1 MTDSKT
7 EFKTKKTADTKAACE
22 TESKKSASKSDSR
35 AIGSKTAKL
44 PSKENFSEW
53 YHELLMMAEIV
64 DNRYPVKGMCVWFPF
79 GFAIKKNVYSI
90 IRELLDPDHQE
101 TQFPLMIPENEFM
114 KEAQH
119 IKGFEDEVYWVTH
132 GGRSPLEVKLALRPT
147 SETAIYPMFKLW
159 IRSHADLPL
168 RIYQIVNTF
177 RYETKHTRPLIR
189 LREITSFKEAH
200 TVHAT
205 WEEAAEQVEVAIQ
218 RYSEFYR
225 RLATPFLVSRRP
237 SWDKFPGAD
246 YTTAIDVIMPD
257 GKTLQVGTAHHLGST
272 FARTY
277 EITYEAEDGEQK
289 PVFQTCYGIS
299 ERCIAALVSVH
310 GDDKGLKLP
319 WYVAPTQVVIVPILL
334 GDKEK
339 VLEVSRN
346 LKSLLA
352 AAHIRVQL
360 DTSDE
365 RPGAKFYKWEMKGVP
380 IRLEVGPRDI
390 EKGVVT
396 LVRRDG
402 VKKAVPMEGLKDA
415 ILKEAEE
422 LQTALY
428 ARAEQFSGGKVREV
442 VSIEEAKAQ
451 TQTGVALVPW
461 CGEVD
466 CGHQL
471 EDKVEANMLGE
482 PQYQSFTDAACAVCG
497 KLTGKRAYMAKQY

>member
-7 EFKTKKTADTKAACE
+7 KTSAKD
-22 TESKKSASKSDSR
+22 SKQ
-35 AIGSKTAKL
+35 AKL
-44 PSKENFSEW
+44 PRKEDFSEW
-53 YHELLMMAEIV
+53 YHELLMTAEII

-79 GFAIKKNVYSI
+79 GFAIRKSVYAI

-119 IKGFEDEVYWVTH
+119 IKGFEDEVYWVTC
-132 GGRSPLEVKLALRPT
+132 GGTAPLEVKLALRPT

-200 TVHAT
+200 TVHAS
-205 WEEAAEQVEVAIQ
+205 WEEAAEQVETAIA

-225 RLATPFLVSRRP
+225 RLALPFLVSRRP

-277 EITYEAEDGEQK
+277 EITYEAENGEQK
-289 PVFQTCYGIS
+289 LVSQTCYGIS
-299 ERCIAALVSVH
+299 ERCIAALISVH
-310 GDDKGLKLP
+310 GDEKGLALP
-319 WYVAPTQVVIVPILL
+319 WEVAPVQVAIVPILL

-339 VLEVSRN
+339 VLAVCRE
-346 LKSLLA
+346 LKDQLA
-352 AAHIRVQL
+352 AARIRVQL

-380 IRLEVGPRDI
+380 IRLEVGPKDI

-402 VKKAVPMEGLKDA
+402 IKKTVPMDGLARA
-415 ILKEAEE
+415 IAAEAEK
-422 LQTALY
+422 LQIALY
-428 ARAEQFSGGKVREV
+428 EKARTIHEGKVKEV
-442 VSIEEAKAQ
+442 STIEEARAQ
-451 TQTGVALVPW
+451 TEVGVALVPW

-471 EDKVEANMLGE
+471 EDQVEANMLGE
-482 PQYQSFTDAACAVCG
+482 PQYQSFSQASCAVCG
-497 KLTGKRAYMAKQY
+497 KKSAGRTYMARQY